1 MVLSASMGFL
11 EISRLLLS
19 EKVNK
24 MVREPGEFHNSIGIF
39 HRKARNMKKHNNKIP
54 AFILAGSLL
63 STMGCGANNTAD
75 NNGGN
80 TGNNGTQTQNMITE
94 ADARQIALQK
104 AGLESATFTKQEYD
118 SHDKEYEF
126 EFHTDSTEYD
136 CDVSA
141 NNGTIR
147 SYSTED
153 RTVLN

>member
-1 MVLSASMGFL
+1 
-11 EISRLLLS
+11 
-19 EKVNK
+19 
-24 MVREPGEFHNSIGIF
+24 
-39 HRKARNMKKHNNKIP
+39 MKKHISKIP
-54 AFILAGSLL
+54 AFLLAGTLL
-63 STMGCGANNTAD
+63 ITTGCGANNTAD
-75 NNGGN
+75 NN
-80 TGNNGTQTQNMITE
+80 TGNNNNGNNNLTGQENALTE

-141 NNGTIR
+141 SDGTIR

-153 RTVLN
+153 RTVLD